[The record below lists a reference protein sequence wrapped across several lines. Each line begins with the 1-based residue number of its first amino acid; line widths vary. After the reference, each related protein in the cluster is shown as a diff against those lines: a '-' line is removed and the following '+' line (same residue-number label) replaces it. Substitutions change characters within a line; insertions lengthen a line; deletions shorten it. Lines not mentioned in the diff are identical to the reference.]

1 MLLWLCAMQAGHA
14 DDQTLILS
22 SGSEIGMHMLGE
34 GNDRMLWI
42 PSEFGLHAERELTLA
57 RGLSARGLEIWI
69 ADLHGSYFIPPGR
82 NSLTAIPIDEITE
95 LVRRAQPE
103 NGRLYLLSSG
113 RGAALSLMAARE
125 VQLSDPQSKPLGGLI
140 LFHPNLH
147 TRPPQPGH
155 EAEYLA
161 VARLSNQPVYLI
173 QPGNSAKRW
182 HLQELVEQLE
192 QGGSDVFTQIIPQ
205 VSDGFHLRADFTAY
219 EAKVSAALPKT
230 LYRAIQLLNRV
241 NGKSRRAEASA
252 PAQAEWSGNAFK
264 ETLQPY
270 PGEPLAPPLALH
282 DLQQRDYTLERYRG
296 KVVLLNFWT
305 TWCPPCVREIPS
317 LGRLQE
323 QLSQDEFVVLS
334 VDIGESPEEVAA
346 FLKKVPARFPVLL
359 DPHGSTVR
367 DWNIRAF
374 PTSFL
379 LDRQGIIRYAY
390 FGALEWDDEI
400 VMKIIRG
407 LL

>member
-1 MLLWLCAMQAGHA
+1 M
-14 DDQTLILS
+14 
-22 SGSEIGMHMLGE
+22 
-34 GNDRMLWI
+34 
-42 PSEFGLHAERELTLA
+42 
-57 RGLSARGLEIWI
+57 
-69 ADLHGSYFIPPGR
+69 
-82 NSLTAIPIDEITE
+82 
-95 LVRRAQPE
+95 
-103 NGRLYLLSSG
+103 
-113 RGAALSLMAARE
+113 
-125 VQLSDPQSKPLGGLI
+125 
-140 LFHPNLH
+140 
-147 TRPPQPGH
+147 
-155 EAEYLA
+155 
-161 VARLSNQPVYLI
+161 
-173 QPGNSAKRW
+173 
-182 HLQELVEQLE
+182 
-192 QGGSDVFTQIIPQ
+192 
-205 VSDGFHLRADFTAY
+205 
-219 EAKVSAALPKT
+219 T